1 VNVSFFKTS
10 GTVSNQ
16 NPFAKDFG
24 GLFPTLS
31 DDKHSLHTVGKK
43 TVRMFV
49 NIQRLLNKS
58 RTIEVTD
65 LKFSGYTV
73 LYVVY

>member
-1 VNVSFFKTS
+1 MSVLALNYCYALELFFPCPEWS
-10 GTVSNQ
+10 VEIRG
-16 NPFAKDFG
+16 
-24 GLFPTLS
+24 
-31 DDKHSLHTVGKK
+31 DDTVGKK

-65 LKFSGYTV
+65 LKILGTELQSSPYNV
-73 LYVVY
+73 LSC

>member
-1 VNVSFFKTS
+1 MIESSPASCRHRATPVFSE
-10 GTVSNQ
+10 
-16 NPFAKDFG
+16 
-24 GLFPTLS
+24 S
-31 DDKHSLHTVGKK
+31 DHESPDCTVGKK